1 MITLTES
8 ARDMIAELLMPHPG
22 GGVRVSA
29 ILGGCAGIRYGL
41 ALEAA
46 PAPGDVV
53 VHDGGAALFVD
64 PESAP
69 NLAGVTLGFVADVG
83 GGGFTFDNPNA
94 IGRCSCGAPD
104 APCSRPG
111 GEA

>member
-1 MITLTES
+1 MITLTET
-8 ARDMIAELLMPHPG
+8 ARDAIAGLLADLPG
-22 GGVRVSA
+22 GGLRVSA

-53 VHDGGAALFVD
+53 VHDGDAALFVD
-64 PESAP
+64 PHSAASL
-69 NLAGVTLGFVADVG
+69 NGVTLGFAETVG

-94 IGRCSCGAPD
+94 IGRCSCGDPNA
-104 APCSRPG
+104 ACARQG
-111 GEA
+111 GDS